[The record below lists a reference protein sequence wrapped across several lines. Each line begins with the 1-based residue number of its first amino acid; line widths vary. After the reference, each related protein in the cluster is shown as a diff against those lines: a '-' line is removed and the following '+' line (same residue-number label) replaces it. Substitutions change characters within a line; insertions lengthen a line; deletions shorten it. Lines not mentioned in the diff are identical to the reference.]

1 MIYKLL
7 DEFSSI
13 SEEKELRETTKKI
26 RKGIIIGFISL
37 FAIITFFKSYAII
50 QSGEVGL
57 KVRYGKIVDASLK
70 EGFNFK
76 IPYVETI
83 VKVNI
88 KVQKVEMQVS
98 GASKDLQDINTTL
111 AVNYHVSPEF
121 ASQLYKK
128 VGNEYEE
135 TILNPAI
142 QESIKAILSQYTAEE
157 VITTR
162 NSVSQSS
169 LKLLQSKMK
178 EYGIVIDSVNLTDL
192 SFSPE
197 YTKAIEEKQVAEQK
211 VQTAKQNLEKTKIES
226 EAKLVQAEA
235 EAKANELKKKTITKE
250 LIEQQFIEKW
260 NGELPK
266 ITSGNTIFDVS
277 KIIN

>member
-1 MIYKLL
+1 MIYKIL
-7 DEFSSI
+7 DNVCYENTD
-13 SEEKELRETTKKI
+13 EENKKLAKKI

-37 FAIITFFKSYAII
+37 FAIITIFKSYATIK
-50 QSGEVGL
+50 SGEVGL
-57 KVRYGKIVDASLK
+57 KVRFGKIVDSSLK

-83 VKVNI
+83 EKVNI

-111 AVNYHVSPEF
+111 AVNYHVSSEY
-121 ASQLYKK
+121 ASKLYKK
-128 VGNEYEE
+128 VGNSYEE

-142 QESIKAILSQYTAEE
+142 QESIKAIISQYTAEE

-162 NSVSQSS
+162 NNVSQNA
-169 LKLLQSKMK
+169 LELLQSKMK
-178 EYGIVIDSVNLTDL
+178 DYGIVIDSVNLTNL
-192 SFSPE
+192 TFSAE

-266 ITSGNTIFDVS
+266 VTSGNSYFDIS
-277 KIIN
+277 KLIN

>member
-13 SEEKELRETTKKI
+13 TDDEELKKTSKKI
-26 RKGIIIGFISL
+26 RNGIIIGFVSL
-37 FAIITFFKSYAII
+37 FAIITIFKSYATIK
-50 QSGEVGL
+50 SGEVGL
-57 KVRYGKIVDASLK
+57 KVRFGKIVDSSLK

-83 VKVNI
+83 EKVNI

-111 AVNYHVSPEF
+111 AVNYHVSSEY
-121 ASQLYKK
+121 ASKLYKK
-128 VGNEYEE
+128 VGNSYEE

-142 QESIKAILSQYTAEE
+142 QESIKAIISQYTAEE

-162 NSVSQSS
+162 NQVSQNA
-169 LKLLQSKMK
+169 LELLQSKMK
-178 EYGIVIDSVNLTDL
+178 DYGIVIDSVNLTNL

-266 ITSGNTIFDVS
+266 VTSGNSYFDIS